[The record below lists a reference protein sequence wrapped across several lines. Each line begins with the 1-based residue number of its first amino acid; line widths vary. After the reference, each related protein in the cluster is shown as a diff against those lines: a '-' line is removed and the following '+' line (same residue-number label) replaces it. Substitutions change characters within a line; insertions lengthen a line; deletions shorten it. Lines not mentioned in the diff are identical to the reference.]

1 MPLTTVGRDF
11 IATAIINNAT
21 PSFYDFGDATI
32 GAKIGVGDS
41 TTVFSAAHTNLQA
54 ATNKLR
60 IGMDGSFPSIAT
72 NVLTFQS
79 TFGTGDANYSWD
91 EWAIFN
97 HITDGSGEMLSR
109 KVEPLGVK
117 TNAQTWQITVTLD
130 VLIG

>member
-11 IATAIINNAT
+11 IATAIINSAS
-21 PSFYDFGDATI
+21 PVFYDNAN
-32 GAKIGVGDS
+32 AQIGVGNGV
-41 TTVFSAAHTNLQA
+41 TAFSAAHTDLQGA
-54 ATNKLR
+54 SKLR
-60 IGMDGSFPSIAT
+60 VDMDGAFPSIAT

-79 TFGTGDANYSWD
+79 TFGTPDANFSWD
-91 EWAIFN
+91 EWGIFN
-97 HITDGSGEMLSR
+97 SAIGGTEMLSR